1 MRGMRGRLGLASAAA
16 LFTLEATP
24 AAADVPFVDR
34 PVTLSPLHVSADVGV
49 GFGQWDDIEPD
60 PNNLMGTV
68 DLGNKVGFGS
78 SLEAAV
84 GLPFVGEFGARVGYR
99 FDSIG
104 ANAQAD
110 HFARLFDPV
119 VNEPGNDAFTNPEL
133 FLRGTLFALP
143 MVELAVETRAI
154 IPTASGTD
162 FSFTVGLPVR
172 IHIPSFARID
182 TGIYLP
188 IAFSPDPVTGSPDS
202 VFAIQIPAQLFF
214 QFGDSFVGPLTG
226 LLFTQ
231 NGGDPNP
238 QIVAG
243 VGGGHTFGALF
254 DLKAQ
259 LYTSQINDV
268 TWTKHIGGGLGVGLR
283 L

>member
-1 MRGMRGRLGLASAAA
+1 MKAALALASAAA
-16 LFTLEATP
+16 TLTAIP
-24 AAADVPFVDR
+24 AWADVPFVDR
-34 PVTLSPLHVSADVGV
+34 PLTLPPLHVSADLGI

-60 PNNLMGTV
+60 PNNLQGTI
-68 DLGNKVGFGS
+68 DRGNKVGFGS

-99 FDSIG
+99 FDPIG

-143 MVELAVETRAI
+143 VVEVALETRAI
-154 IPTASGTD
+154 IPTASGSD
-162 FSFTVGLPVR
+162 FALTPGAAVR
-172 IHIPSFARID
+172 IHIPTFARID
-182 TGIYLP
+182 TGIYIP
-188 IAFSPDPVTGSPDS
+188 VAFTSDPNTGSLAPAFE
-202 VFAIQIPAQLFF
+202 VQIPAQLFF
-214 QFGDSFVGPLTG
+214 QLGDWFVGPLSG
-226 LLFTQ
+226 LLFIQ

-238 QIVAG
+238 EIVAG
-243 VGGGHTFGALF
+243 VGGGHTFGRIL

-259 LYTSQINDV
+259 LYTSQVNDV
-268 TWTKHIGGGLGVGLR
+268 TWAKHVGGGLGVGLR

>member
-1 MRGMRGRLGLASAAA
+1 MKAALGLASAAA
-16 LFTLEATP
+16 AATLVAIP

-34 PVTLSPLHVSADVGV
+34 PLTLPPLHVSADMGV
-49 GFGQWDDIEPD
+49 GFGQWEDIEPD
-60 PNNLMGTV
+60 PNNLQGTV
-68 DLGNKVGFGS
+68 DRGNKVGFGS

-99 FDSIG
+99 FDQIG

-110 HFARLFDPV
+110 HFGRLFDPV

-143 MVELAVETRAI
+143 VVEVALETRAI
-154 IPTASGTD
+154 IPAASGSD
-162 FSFTVGLPVR
+162 FALTPGAAVR
-172 IHIPSFARID
+172 VHIPTFARID
-182 TGIYLP
+182 TGIYIP
-188 IAFSPDPVTGSPDS
+188 VAFTSDPNTGSLAPS
-202 VFAIQIPAQLFF
+202 FEVQIPAQLFF
-214 QFGDSFVGPLTG
+214 QLGDSFVGPLTG
-226 LLFTQ
+226 LLFIQ

-238 QIVAG
+238 EIVAG
-243 VGGGHTFGALF
+243 VGGGHTFGGIL

-259 LYTSQINDV
+259 LYTSQVNDV
-268 TWTKHIGGGLGVGLR
+268 TWAKHIGGGVGVGLR

>member
-1 MRGMRGRLGLASAAA
+1 MKAALGLASAAA
-16 LFTLEATP
+16 AATLVAIP

-34 PVTLSPLHVSADVGV
+34 PLTLSPLHVSADMGV
-49 GFGQWDDIEPD
+49 GFGQWEDIEPD
-60 PNNLMGTV
+60 PNNLQGTV
-68 DLGNKVGFGS
+68 DRGNKVGFGS

-99 FDSIG
+99 FDQIG

-110 HFARLFDPV
+110 HFGRLFDPV

-143 MVELAVETRAI
+143 VVEVALETRAI
-154 IPTASGTD
+154 IPAASGSD
-162 FSFTVGLPVR
+162 FALTPGAAVR
-172 IHIPSFARID
+172 VHIPTFARID
-182 TGIYLP
+182 TGIYIP
-188 IAFSPDPVTGSPDS
+188 VAFTSDPNTGSLAPS
-202 VFAIQIPAQLFF
+202 FEVQIPAQLFF
-214 QFGDSFVGPLTG
+214 QLGDSFVGPLTG
-226 LLFTQ
+226 LLFIQ

-238 QIVAG
+238 EIVAG
-243 VGGGHTFGALF
+243 VGGGHTFGGIL

-259 LYTSQINDV
+259 LYTSQVNDV
-268 TWTKHIGGGLGVGLR
+268 TWAKHIGGGLGVGLR

>member
-1 MRGMRGRLGLASAAA
+1 MKAALGLASAAA
-16 LFTLEATP
+16 AATLVAIP

-34 PVTLSPLHVSADVGV
+34 PLTLPPLHVSADMGV
-49 GFGQWDDIEPD
+49 GFGQWEDIEPD
-60 PNNLMGTV
+60 PNNLQGTV
-68 DLGNKVGFGS
+68 DQGNKVGFGS

-99 FDSIG
+99 FDQIG

-110 HFARLFDPV
+110 HFGRLFDPV

-143 MVELAVETRAI
+143 VVEVALETRAI
-154 IPTASGTD
+154 IPAASGSD
-162 FSFTVGLPVR
+162 FALTPGAAVR
-172 IHIPSFARID
+172 VHIPTFARID
-182 TGIYLP
+182 TGIYIP
-188 IAFSPDPVTGSPDS
+188 VAFTSDPNTGSLAPS
-202 VFAIQIPAQLFF
+202 FEVQIPAQLFF
-214 QFGDSFVGPLTG
+214 QLGDSFVGPLTG
-226 LLFTQ
+226 LLFIQ

-238 QIVAG
+238 EIVAG
-243 VGGGHTFGALF
+243 VGGGHTFGGIL

-259 LYTSQINDV
+259 LYTSQVNDV
-268 TWTKHIGGGLGVGLR
+268 TWAKHIGGGLGVGLR